1 MESYIKEKFFDSLM
15 YQEEVQKDFAAWLEI
30 HQSGSTASPQTK
42 RQDIRRI
49 RLAAEKGINTSALAR
64 VMERLDFNA
73 RNNVP
78 NKQTNFALS
87 HLIDTDFINR
97 MAKEAQSATV
107 SLTQRRGLMLFG
119 ATLMVGIRTSEW
131 TTARLIQDNPPVLP
145 GETTAHPILVVQTVK
160 TRKIDPDPRYLIL
173 EGFDRGALGMIDA
186 CIEMTSTMTNGHLGQ
201 LVSGMRQAL
210 TRIATGPDAYELMA
224 HIDMKT
230 ARKIFT
236 VESRREHRSPEA
248 VSAALGHTTTNN
260 LRWYAQGDIH
270 CDRLTDIPLARATL
284 NATKK
289 IRDPLAELNER
300 KQLAGGKSLTGYPD
314 LGIQA
319 PGSDQDTQNNATL
332 ADRLLNNPGN
342 R

>member
-15 YQEEVQKDFAAWLEI
+15 YQEEVQKDFAAWLEA

-49 RLAAEKGINTSALAR
+49 RLAAEKGMNTSTLAR
-64 VMERLDFNA
+64 AMEYLDFNA

-78 NKQTNFALS
+78 NKQVNFALS
-87 HLIDTDFINR
+87 HLIDTDFITR
-97 MAKEAQSATV
+97 MAKEALDLSA

-131 TTARLIQDNPPVLP
+131 TTARLIQDNPPILP
-145 GETTAHPILVVQTVK
+145 GETAAHPILVIQTVK
-160 TRKIDPDPRYLIL
+160 TRKTDPEPRYLVL
-173 EGFDRGALGMIDA
+173 EGFSRGALGMIEA
-186 CIEMTSTMTNGHLGQ
+186 CIEMTEGKSKGYLGQ
-201 LVSGMRQAL
+201 LVSAMRKAM
-210 TRIATGPDAYELMA
+210 TRIATDQESFELTA

-236 VESRREHRSPEA
+236 VESRRENRSPEA

-300 KQLAGGKSLTGYPD
+300 KQLAGGKSLTGYPG

-319 PGSDQDTQNNATL
+319 PGTGQDTQNDATL
-332 ADRLLNNPGN
+332 ADRLLNNQGN